1 MHCRA
6 ACKADASFWKAEGR
20 QAKRASG
27 ADGVGEVERRD
38 ICCTLSLTLE
48 ENNCIPQHCAR
59 AAQRAQLGCAGCE
72 RHEHE
77 WEQGART
84 STSGKRACLAAGLV
98 AVRGVSRRVYKHE
111 SAAIDWGASIDTSNG
126 RLKSRKAGFCVS
138 DAANKKLKIHIFEPC
153 ISIC

>member
-1 MHCRA
+1 MQCMERGAVHCRA
-6 ACKADASFWKAEGR
+6 ACKDVDASFWKAEGR

-98 AVRGVSRRVYKHE
+98 AERGISRRVYSTK
-111 SAAIDWGASIDTSNG
+111 APPLTWAMRLQMNASNRQG
-126 RLKSRKAGFCVS
+126 RILY
-138 DAANKKLKIHIFEPC
+138 
-153 ISIC
+153 